1 MHADAI
7 VREILPP
14 ALQTSAGWRNEILP
28 SHPRLH
34 QIHQNRTN
42 FGYSGGNAVVQN
54 RTNFGAGIN
63 TFGQNRTNFVQ
74 QRNVNEQ
81 EIIRRVEQAQ
91 IPPVIVH
98 RKLPN
103 NLVTYQQNVSV
114 RYLQPPPLP
123 PPGPLIIR
131 TSSHR
136 RSSTLTF
143 LDV

>member
-7 VREILPP
+7 LREVLPP
-14 ALQTSAGWRNEILP
+14 TLHTSAAWKTEILP
-28 SHPRLH
+28 STPNVPILHPLLN
-34 QIHQNRTN
+34 QTHQNRSN
-42 FGYSGGNAVVQN
+42 FVYSGGSAIETN
-54 RTNFGAGIN
+54 RS
-63 TFGQNRTNFVQ
+63 NFVQ
-74 QRNVNEQ
+74 QRNLNEQ

-91 IPPVIVH
+91 IPPLIVH

-131 TSSHR
+131 TNAFSALVDAPHS
-136 RSSTLTF
+136 
-143 LDV
+143 